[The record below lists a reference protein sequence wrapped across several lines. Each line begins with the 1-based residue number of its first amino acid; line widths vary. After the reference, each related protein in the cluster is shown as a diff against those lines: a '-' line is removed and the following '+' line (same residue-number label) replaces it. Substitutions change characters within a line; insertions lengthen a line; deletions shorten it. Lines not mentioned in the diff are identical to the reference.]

1 MKGLEISLW
10 MITLLI
16 VILVLVAWLMISKN
30 RRQENVTV
38 ATHGDALASQYCGS
52 CHLFPEPQLL
62 DKKTWRD
69 GVLPNMAM
77 RLGMRMPGQDPFKG
91 MDTVEIG
98 LVRSLNV
105 YPEQH
110 LISQGEWQQIE
121 DYYTTQAP
129 NEPLP
134 QQAVTPIQSGL
145 QQFQAQPIYI
155 GDTRLP
161 NTSLLKYDN
170 RHGKLYVG
178 DGKKEVYIFNK
189 DLSLASNWFMPSP
202 PVDIDFSGDLP
213 RLLCIGSIAPSQQRT
228 GNFSLSIHLKIQPH
242 LLYGLIA
249 WHDR

>member
-1 MKGLEISLW
+1 

-38 ATHGDALASQYCGS
+38 ATHGDALARQYCGS

-121 DYYTTQAP
+121 DYYTTR
-129 NEPLP
+129 
-134 QQAVTPIQSGL
+134 T
-145 QQFQAQPIYI
+145 
-155 GDTRLP
+155 
-161 NTSLLKYDN
+161 
-170 RHGKLYVG
+170 
-178 DGKKEVYIFNK
+178 
-189 DLSLASNWFMPSP
+189 
-202 PVDIDFSGDLP
+202 
-213 RLLCIGSIAPSQQRT
+213 QRT
-228 GNFSLSIHLKIQPH
+228 TATASRNSHPIRPATIPGATY
-242 LLYGLIA
+242 LYRG
-249 WHDR
+249 HPVT